1 MTSPVPY
8 YSKTVS
14 SVFSSAVLACV
25 GAYVC
30 VCVCIC
36 VRVYVGCVEC
46 VCDTCVFYVSFYKFL
61 FYISV
66 IY

>member
-30 VCVCIC
+30 VYEY
-36 VRVYVGCVEC
+36 VYVCMWGVLS
-46 VCDTCVFYVSFYKFL
+46 VCDTCVFYVPFYKFL